1 MDDELRVVQMG
12 SYKLR
17 FENDDDIGEWFE
29 EKARVELRETPE
41 LREESL
47 NKLKDMIAGMYNY
60 SIFFKLYYPPLK
72 SSPHKIFTA
81 CNFYSIKYF
90 IPQN

>member
-17 FENDDDIGEWFE
+17 FENDGDIGEWFE

-47 NKLKDMIAGMYNY
+47 NKLKDMIAVIYKKMT
-60 SIFFKLYYPPLK
+60 K
-72 SSPHKIFTA
+72 
-81 CNFYSIKYF
+81 
-90 IPQN
+90 